1 MTSTSPTKKRILLLS
16 ANPRGTGQ
24 LRLDEEMRE
33 IKEGLRR
40 AREQFVIETA
50 EAVRYRDIRRAI
62 LDFEPQI
69 VHFSGHGIGSQGRG
83 LELDNARKLSPFP
96 EDAAE
101 PEGLVFEDETGHAKL
116 IDAEALAGFF
126 KLFADQVECVVLNA
140 CYSKVQA
147 QAIAQHIN
155 YVIGMSQAI
164 GDRAAIEFAVGFYDG
179 LGAGR
184 SVESAYKLGCNAIR
198 MAGIA
203 EHLTPVLLER
213 SEAIAGKEIRNQKAG
228 GGLQVGGNYVLLS
241 PDTEFNQALWKEL
254 EKYKEDLEII
264 KFIDLSKISMSD
276 RFGRYKE
283 NLDDFIRDETAKW
296 LFTIWPEDQRSIWLE
311 SDYEQYLEQLKK
323 QEKYIICFESG
334 MTWNKYQKEGSEK
347 SVFIVR
353 TEFSDAVKLLI
364 CHAIHY
370 FLKKQKNI
378 NIVAILGPRN
388 SPPAQ
393 ERREIYNQFLEKLYR
408 SRGLYIKDSDYWTG
422 LMKELEHIQNIQTT
436 YLEINNW
443 DKQEAKELVKSIYS
457 SLQGNGIFYQTCFL
471 CGNDQIAIGVNEAL
485 REQLKNEYKD
495 ERFLYIGFDGISEM
509 EEFMGRG
516 MIGATMKVN
525 FQTMCEKA
533 IEIVKNPRLFMKI
546 PLQPLI
552 PNQISNPDPHE

>member
-1 MTSTSPTKKRILLLS
+1 
-16 ANPRGTGQ
+16 
-24 LRLDEEMRE
+24 
-33 IKEGLRR
+33 
-40 AREQFVIETA
+40 
-50 EAVRYRDIRRAI
+50 
-62 LDFEPQI
+62 
-69 VHFSGHGIGSQGRG
+69 
-83 LELDNARKLSPFP
+83 
-96 EDAAE
+96 
-101 PEGLVFEDETGHAKL
+101 
-116 IDAEALAGFF
+116 
-126 KLFADQVECVVLNA
+126 
-140 CYSKVQA
+140 
-147 QAIAQHIN
+147 
-155 YVIGMSQAI
+155 
-164 GDRAAIEFAVGFYDG
+164 
-179 LGAGR
+179 
-184 SVESAYKLGCNAIR
+184 
-198 MAGIA
+198 
-203 EHLTPVLLER
+203 
-213 SEAIAGKEIRNQKAG
+213 
-228 GGLQVGGNYVLLS
+228 
-241 PDTEFNQALWKEL
+241 
-254 EKYKEDLEII
+254 
-264 KFIDLSKISMSD
+264 
-276 RFGRYKE
+276 
-283 NLDDFIRDETAKW
+283 
-296 LFTIWPEDQRSIWLE
+296 
-311 SDYEQYLEQLKK
+311 
-323 QEKYIICFESG
+323 
-334 MTWNKYQKEGSEK
+334 
-347 SVFIVR
+347 
-353 TEFSDAVKLLI
+353 
-364 CHAIHY
+364 
-370 FLKKQKNI
+370 LKKQKNI